1 MTGSG
6 KVKKGIILAGGNGTR
21 LFPMTQVACK
31 QLLPVYD
38 KPLIYYPLGTLMQFD
53 IREILIISTP
63 TDIHHFRD
71 LFGDG
76 INLGL
81 SIKYAVQERPEGIAQ
96 AFIIA
101 GDFIGDDPV
110 ALILGDNIFY
120 GVADFRD
127 EVQGFDKGAL
137 IFGYYMKDPRRYGVI
152 SFNENGE
159 PVAIEEKPAHP
170 GSNYAVTGFYIYDA
184 DVVGIA
190 AGLEPSARGE
200 LEITDINN
208 EYLNRGRLGVIRL
221 GRGVSWL
228 DTGTTESMLTA
239 ANFISTMEKRQGIKL
254 GCIEEIAFSR
264 GFIDNL
270 QFRRLIEAMPFNEY
284 RDYLTGVLEE
294 HDNA

>member
-1 MTGSG
+1 MSG
-6 KVKKGIILAGGNGTR
+6 EKKVKKGIILAGGNGTR
-21 LFPMTQVACK
+21 LFPMTRVACK

-63 TDIHHFRD
+63 TDIHHFQN

-76 INLGL
+76 GNLGL
-81 SIKYAVQERPEGIAQ
+81 SIQYAVQERPEGIAQ

-101 GDFIGDDPV
+101 GDFIGNDPV

-127 EVQGFDKGAL
+127 EIQKFNKGAL

-152 SFNENGE
+152 SFDDAGE
-159 PVAIEEKPAHP
+159 PARIIEKPANP
-170 GSNYAVTGFYIYDA
+170 GSNYAVTGLYIYDA
-184 DVVGIA
+184 DVVQIA
-190 AGLEPSARGE
+190 CGLKPSSRGE

-208 EYLNRGRLGVIRL
+208 TYLNRGKLRVIKL

-254 GCIEEIAFSR
+254 GCIEELAFSQE
-264 GFIDNL
+264 FIDIL
-270 QFRRLIEAMPFNEY
+270 HFRRLIEAMPSTEY
-284 RDYLTGVLEE
+284 RDYLMGILKE
-294 HDNA
+294 HENA

>member
-76 INLGL
+76 MNLGL

-101 GDFIGDDPV
+101 GEFIGDDPV

-152 SFNENGE
+152 SFNDNGE
-159 PVAIEEKPAHP
+159 PGAIEEKPAHP

-190 AGLEPSARGE
+190 AGLKPSARGE

-284 RDYLTGVLEE
+284 RDYLAGILEE
-294 HDNA
+294 YDNA